1 MFESCRAHQYDTL
14 SSNMIDIQLNKMDKR
29 MFEYIN
35 HLHFSG
41 VDHKDLSWEQHSQ
54 SPVSPWKFPMEL
66 ETYFKNVFVDNKDII
81 NNKKVL
87 DIGCE
92 YGTKIP
98 WFAKM
103 QPSELVCI
111 DPNKEYFYIANYISG
126 LTTTNTIC
134 VNSKAEDFTLTADTI
149 FLLSVNHHF
158 EDQFAIYERLEC
170 NHLVLDTWTD
180 RAISISRITNFLE
193 KKYTVES
200 ETYLN
205 FKKNRVVMRYKKK

>member
-1 MFESCRAHQYDTL
+1 
-14 SSNMIDIQLNKMDKR
+14 
-29 MFEYIN
+29 
-35 HLHFSG
+35 
-41 VDHKDLSWEQHSQ
+41 
-54 SPVSPWKFPMEL
+54 MEL

-205 FKKNRVVMRYKKK
+205 FKKNRVVMRYKKNE

>member
-1 MFESCRAHQYDTL
+1 MTRLDKT
-14 SSNMIDIQLNKMDKR
+14 DKR

-54 SPVSPWKFPMEL
+54 RPASPWKFPMEL

-126 LTTTNTIC
+126 LTTTNIIC

>member
-1 MFESCRAHQYDTL
+1 
-14 SSNMIDIQLNKMDKR
+14 

-158 EDQFAIYERLEC
+158 EDQFAIYERLDC
-170 NHLVLDTWTD
+170 DHLVLDTWTD
-180 RAISISRITNFLE
+180 SAISISRITNFLE

>member
-1 MFESCRAHQYDTL
+1 MTRLDKT
-14 SSNMIDIQLNKMDKR
+14 DKR

-158 EDQFAIYERLEC
+158 EDQFAIYERLDC
-170 NHLVLDTWTD
+170 DHLVLDTWTD

>member
-1 MFESCRAHQYDTL
+1 MTRLDKT
-14 SSNMIDIQLNKMDKR
+14 DKR

-54 SPVSPWKFPMEL
+54 RPASPWKFPMEL

-126 LTTTNTIC
+126 LTTTNTVC

-205 FKKNRVVMRYKKK
+205 FKKNRVLMRYKKK

>member
-1 MFESCRAHQYDTL
+1 
-14 SSNMIDIQLNKMDKR
+14 

-149 FLLSVNHHF
+149 FLLSVNHYF

>member
-1 MFESCRAHQYDTL
+1 MTRLDKT
-14 SSNMIDIQLNKMDKR
+14 DKR

-35 HLHFSG
+35 HLHFGG

-54 SPVSPWKFPMEL
+54 RPASPWKFPMEL

-98 WFAKM
+98 WFDKM

-126 LTTTNTIC
+126 LTTTNTVC

-180 RAISISRITNFLE
+180 RAISISHITNFLE

-205 FKKNRVVMRYKKK
+205 FKKNRVVMRYKKNE

>member
-1 MFESCRAHQYDTL
+1 MTRLDKT
-14 SSNMIDIQLNKMDKR
+14 DKR

-54 SPVSPWKFPMEL
+54 RPASPWKFPMEL

>member
-1 MFESCRAHQYDTL
+1 MTRLDKT
-14 SSNMIDIQLNKMDKR
+14 DKR

-54 SPVSPWKFPMEL
+54 RPASPWKFPMEL

-205 FKKNRVVMRYKKK
+205 FKENRVVMRYKKK

>member
-1 MFESCRAHQYDTL
+1 MTGLDKT
-14 SSNMIDIQLNKMDKR
+14 DKR

-54 SPVSPWKFPMEL
+54 RPASPWKFPIEL

-111 DPNKEYFYIANYISG
+111 EPSKEYFYIANYISG
-126 LTTTNTIC
+126 LTATNTIC

-180 RAISISRITNFLE
+180 RPISISRITNFLK
-193 KKYTVES
+193 KKYTVER

-205 FKKNRVVMRYKKK
+205 FKKNRVVMRYKKNEQY

>member
-1 MFESCRAHQYDTL
+1 MTRLDKT
-14 SSNMIDIQLNKMDKR
+14 DKR

-54 SPVSPWKFPMEL
+54 RPTSPWKFPMEL